1 MRVGLAASARFHFFD
16 LARELKKRGLLGTFV
31 TGYPLSRVQDEG
43 LDGHLSSAPE
53 LFAPMMLI
61 ARQGRFGAEIAEWM
75 HPRVSRSI
83 DLAAKARLSDC
94 DVLIASSN
102 CGLAAGRAAKQRGAA
117 WLCDRGVAHIGWQ
130 DRILQEEADRW
141 GLPRRPIQRMSV
153 ERELAEYA
161 EADLI
166 LAPSQFVHRT
176 FVEEGV
182 PAEKVAVATLGAD
195 LTRFAPV
202 AEKSSTP
209 LFMFA
214 GNVCLQKGVLDLM
227 VAFRLLEPGSARL
240 VLAGAI
246 DPAIAPLLKY
256 LPPGM
261 ELAGKLNRD
270 ALQRLMSES
279 WAIVQPSIQDGFGM
293 VAAEAMA
300 CGTPAIISQNAGAC
314 ELICEGR
321 NGWVVPARKP
331 EALAEAMEACLSQP
345 ERTHAMGAE
354 ALRMMKAM
362 GGWDA
367 YGDRIA
373 EILFGLARPP
383 AEAQTSR

>member
-1 MRVGLAASARFHFFD
+1 
-16 LARELKKRGLLGTFV
+16 
-31 TGYPLSRVQDEG
+31 
-43 LDGHLSSAPE
+43 
-53 LFAPMMLI
+53 
-61 ARQGRFGAEIAEWM
+61 
-75 HPRVSRSI
+75 
-83 DLAAKARLSDC
+83 
-94 DVLIASSN
+94 
-102 CGLAAGRAAKQRGAA
+102 
-117 WLCDRGVAHIGWQ
+117 
-130 DRILQEEADRW
+130 
-141 GLPRRPIQRMSV
+141 
-153 ERELAEYA
+153 
-161 EADLI
+161 
-166 LAPSQFVHRT
+166 
-176 FVEEGV
+176 
-182 PAEKVAVATLGAD
+182 
-195 LTRFAPV
+195 
-202 AEKSSTP
+202 
-209 LFMFA
+209 MFA

-246 DPAIAPLLKY
+246 DPAIAPLLKD

-321 NGWVVPARKP
+321 NGWVVPARSP

-354 ALRMMKAM
+354 ALRMMKAL